1 MDDLEENSS
10 NNDMIWKIITGLVA
24 VLFVVSVVFTII
36 FGVRVKN
43 NNKVKDKEIQDNLVV
58 QEKVLRN
65 EFQQEKEQDD
75 LQYTTSDYFG
85 NLQFSFPK
93 VWATNI
99 AINEGGSEEF
109 VFMTDPNLIVINE
122 KQAYTPTALKVIV
135 YKDRY
140 EEALKE
146 WENKNKNFKPP
157 YKLKEEDTVV
167 SEIKGKKFYG
177 LYKETQNLYT
187 MTIIPYRD
195 KTLLISTDGSQTE
208 DTYKRQYEKI
218 LSSFELRK

>member
-1 MDDLEENSS
+1 MDDLEENSN
-10 NNDMIWKIITGLVA
+10 NNDKIWKIITGLVA
-24 VLFVVSVVFTII
+24 VLFVASVVFTII

-75 LQYTTSDYFG
+75 IQYTTSDYFG
-85 NLQFSFPK
+85 NLKFNFPK

-99 AINEGGSEEF
+99 VINEGGGEEF
-109 VFMTDPNLIVINE
+109 IFMTDPNLIVID
-122 KQAYTPTALKVIV
+122 KKTPYTPTALKVVV
-135 YKDRY
+135 YKNRY
-140 EEALKE
+140 EEVLKD
-146 WENKNKNFKPP
+146 WESKNKGFKPP

-167 SEIKGKKFYG
+167 SEIQGKKFSG
-177 LYKETQNLYT
+177 LYKETKNLYT

-195 KTLLISTDGSQTE
+195 KTLLISTDGTQTE